1 MTTPVSLGHTTGEVL
16 DGRYRL
22 VDRIGEGGMARVYR
36 AEDLHLERTVAVK
49 VMRGPASELGSI
61 ERARSET
68 TLLASLNHHAL
79 VTLYDAELSSDN
91 VTYLVMEH
99 VDGITLRDLIA
110 RGPVDAA
117 TTATLAAELAEAL
130 HVAHSAGVVHRDI
143 KPSNVLLSPSPVP
156 GAPWRPKL
164 ADFGI
169 AYLLDS
175 PRVTTPGLMVGT
187 IAYLAPE
194 QADGAAPAPPAD
206 VYSLGIMLIEA
217 LSGARPF
224 PHAEGIGALLAR
236 MSTPPPI
243 PESLPEQW
251 RQLLR
256 GMTAQRP
263 DDRPTALEV
272 ATTASQIAGRT
283 DAAAAVAAPAIDVT
297 TAALAAPLLPETI
310 AGSRNLPESTRV
322 SGSPAPEEP
331 IERTAVLPPLPPRPP
346 RPADVAPHEPDA
358 PRAQAATG
366 PRRVSLVAV
375 VLVGALLATAA
386 ILFGVWSG
394 ASATAPER
402 SGTRTQAPTPTTA
415 ATTAPVED
423 TAEDTEPTGADEPA
437 DTGAPADTTS
447 GSPAGAGSGD
457 ANPNSG
463 PGNNNGGGNGNGNAG
478 GNGNG
483 NGNGNG

>member
-49 VMRGPASELGSI
+49 IMRGPASELGSI

-110 RGPVDAA
+110 RGPVDPA
-117 TTATLAAELAEAL
+117 TTAKLAAELAEAL

-272 ATTASQIAGRT
+272 ATTASQLAGRT
-283 DAAAAVAAPAIDVT
+283 DAAAAVSVPVIDVT
-297 TAALAAPLLPETI
+297 TAAVAAPLLSETI
-310 AGSRNLPESTRV
+310 AGSRNLPEPTRA
-322 SGSPAPEEP
+322 SRSPAPESP
-331 IERTAVLPPLPPRPP
+331 TERTAVLPPLPPAPP
-346 RPADVAPHEPDA
+346 LATDVAPPEPGA

-375 VLVGALLATAA
+375 VLVGALLAAA
-386 ILFGVWSG
+386 AVLFGVWSS
-394 ASATAPER
+394 ASATGPER
-402 SGTRTQAPTPTTA
+402 AVTRTQAPAPTTA
-415 ATTAPVED
+415 PTTAP
-423 TAEDTEPTGADEPA
+423 AEDTESTSADEPA
-437 DTGAPADTTS
+437 DTSAPADTTS
-447 GSPAGAGSGD
+447 GTGGSPAGGGSGGS
-457 ANPNSG
+457 NPNSG
-463 PGNNNGGGNGNGNAG
+463 PGNNNGGGNGNGKGG

-483 NGNGNG
+483 NG